1 LSAVQFCYV
10 AVVNEVA
17 EDMESIMSAMRN
29 LDRALSADG
38 IIKVSTAVQMDV
50 LGSNFPPSAGSFSQG
65 YMAHVA
71 QYMQSTGAPLLA
83 NVCTLTTP
91 T

>member
-1 LSAVQFCYV
+1 
-10 AVVNEVA
+10 
-17 EDMESIMSAMRN
+17 
-29 LDRALSADG
+29 
-38 IIKVSTAVQMDV
+38 MDV

-83 NVCTLTTP
+83 NMCTLTTP